1 MKIGFI
7 GLGNVGGKLAGSL
20 LRNNFD
26 LTVRD
31 LDENLTNSLK
41 DLGAKVAKSPKELAE
56 QSDLIITSLPSP
68 EVSAEVMESE
78 DGILNGLSEK
88 KIWLEMSTTDENE
101 VKRLGKKVIEKKA
114 IPLDGPV
121 SGGCHRAATG
131 NIAIFVGG
139 ERKAFEKIL
148 PALTVMGRKI
158 LHTGELGTASVL
170 KVITNYLAS
179 AHLVAL
185 GEAWTVAKKSNLD
198 LAKTYKGIAISSGN
212 SFVHETESQVILNG
226 SYNIN
231 FTMDLVLKDTSLFD
245 NLAKKLNAP
254 LEISPQIVEIFKDGQ
269 KKYGSRAWS
278 SMIVKRMEDL
288 NNINFP
294 SDIKKLNDEELKVL
308 SEEVRSEMIDA
319 VSKTGGHLGAGLGV
333 VELTVAI
340 HATFDTPHDRLIWDV
355 GHQAYPHKILTGRKN
370 KIHTIRQKEGL
381 APFPAISE
389 SEFDAFGVGHS
400 STSISAALGMT
411 IGSNDKALA
420 VIGDGALTAGMAVD
434 ANVLIFERIREEI
447 KLNKGPARAIELG
460 YEKALS
466 AIIDANITTFITAV
480 ILFAIGSGPV
490 RGFSVTLGLG
500 IITSVFT
507 AIFVTRLLIVIW
519 FERRRPRKV
528 EV

>member
-31 LDENLTNSLK
+31 IDENLTNPLK

-56 QSDLIITSLPSP
+56 KTDLIITSLPSP
-68 EVSAEVMESE
+68 EVSSEVMEAD
-78 DGILNGLSEK
+78 DGIINGLSEN

-101 VKRLGKKVIEKKA
+101 VKRIGKKVLAKKA
-114 IPLDGPV
+114 IPMDGPV

-158 LHTGELGTASVL
+158 LHTGELGTASIL

-179 AHLVAL
+179 VHLVAL

-198 LAKTYKGIAISSGN
+198 LSKTYKGIAISSGN

-254 LEISPQIVEIFKDGQ
+254 LEMSPQIVEIFKDGQ
-269 KKYGSRAWS
+269 KKFGSRAWS

-288 NNINFP
+288 NNINFRANGFP
-294 SDIKKLNDEELKVL
+294 EELIDNEP
-308 SEEVRSEMIDA
+308 EE
-319 VSKTGGHLGAGLGV
+319 K
-333 VELTVAI
+333 
-340 HATFDTPHDRLIWDV
+340 
-355 GHQAYPHKILTGRKN
+355 
-370 KIHTIRQKEGL
+370 
-381 APFPAISE
+381 
-389 SEFDAFGVGHS
+389 
-400 STSISAALGMT
+400 
-411 IGSNDKALA
+411 
-420 VIGDGALTAGMAVD
+420 
-434 ANVLIFERIREEI
+434 
-447 KLNKGPARAIELG
+447 G
-460 YEKALS
+460 YE
-466 AIIDANITTFITAV
+466 I
-480 ILFAIGSGPV
+480 
-490 RGFSVTLGLG
+490 
-500 IITSVFT
+500 
-507 AIFVTRLLIVIW
+507 
-519 FERRRPRKV
+519 
-528 EV
+528 

>member
-31 LDENLTNSLK
+31 LDETLTNSLK
-41 DLGAKVAKSPKELAE
+41 DLGARVAKSPKELAE
-56 QSDLIITSLPSP
+56 NSDLIITSLPSP
-68 EVSAEVMESE
+68 EVSAEVMEAD
-78 DGILNGLSEK
+78 DGILNGLSEN

-148 PALTVMGRKI
+148 PALTVMGRKV
-158 LHTGELGTASVL
+158 LHTGELGSASVL

-179 AHLVAL
+179 VHLVAL
-185 GEAWTVAKKSNLD
+185 GEAWTIAKKSNLD

-231 FTMDLVLKDTSLFD
+231 FTMDLVLKDTGLFD
-245 NLAKKLNAP
+245 NLAKKLDAP
-254 LEISPQIVEIFKDGQ
+254 LEISPQIVKIFKDGQ

-288 NNINFP
+288 NNINFRANGFP
-294 SDIKKLNDEELKVL
+294 SEL
-308 SEEVRSEMIDA
+308 IDTES
-319 VSKTGGHLGAGLGV
+319 VSYTHL
-333 VELTVAI
+333 
-340 HATFDTPHDRLIWDV
+340 
-355 GHQAYPHKILTGRKN
+355 
-370 KIHTIRQKEGL
+370 
-381 APFPAISE
+381 
-389 SEFDAFGVGHS
+389 
-400 STSISAALGMT
+400 
-411 IGSNDKALA
+411 
-420 VIGDGALTAGMAVD
+420 
-434 ANVLIFERIREEI
+434 
-447 KLNKGPARAIELG
+447 RAHE
-460 YEKALS
+460 
-466 AIIDANITTFITAV
+466 T
-480 ILFAIGSGPV
+480 
-490 RGFSVTLGLG
+490 
-500 IITSVFT
+500 
-507 AIFVTRLLIVIW
+507 
-519 FERRRPRKV
+519 
-528 EV
+528 